1 MERPNYV
8 VKVDMVDTGIVESG
22 IRLKQ
27 GDCGAVIYLKIYN
40 DGNVYYDADLLPEV
54 YFKRADGSTV
64 IGKTAVGYDDMYAY
78 TIIGNELKVAGTVIM
93 DVKFKLEG
101 GRESSASC
109 SFECVADT
117 IGETIE
123 QSNIYWN
130 DVVKVLSE
138 LERVSKEAETLTTNL
153 SEIVSQII
161 LNAEDSDSH
170 AVESRSYAIGG
181 TGTRERE
188 DADNAKYYCEQSGN
202 YFASV
207 LENVSLVEEAT
218 RNAIEAEQNAVYSEN
233 EAALSKEGAAGSA
246 ILARSY
252 AVGGTG
258 TREGEDADNAKYYYE
273 QTREHGTDI
282 AAVDRVG
289 IIKPD
294 GDTISIQEDG
304 TIKAEKAEKDGNG
317 NIISETYV
325 IATDLDALESEL
337 SAAVSNAQATAQSA
351 KTDAANAKTTASGA
365 KSTAD
370 SALSK
375 ANSATTKANQASQ
388 AASGAVTTANNA
400 FNYAET
406 ASSTVG
412 QLNQYISFIP
422 NMQHLPTILQWAK
435 QCNGLAIGMM
445 VTPYAPA
452 DGPQTA
458 VSGVAEWTILILG
471 QPGSVTRQEVIAFG
485 FGSGVYAT
493 MKRSIFS
500 GNWMGGWVTVR

>member
-8 VKVDMVDTGIVESG
+8 IKVDMVDTGIVESG

-27 GDCGAVIYLKIYN
+27 GDCGSVIYLKIYN
-40 DGNVYYDADLLPEV
+40 DGNVYYDAELLPEV

-64 IGKTAVGYDDMYAY
+64 LGKAAIGYDDMYAY
-78 TIIGNELKVAGTVIM
+78 TIIGNELKIAGTVIM

-138 LERVSKEAETLTTNL
+138 LERVSKAAEALTTNL
-153 SEIVSQII
+153 SEIVSQITGDVE
-161 LNAEDSDSH
+161 ATESH
-170 AVESRSYAIGG
+170 AIESRSYAIGG
-181 TGTRERE
+181 TGTREGE
-188 DADNAKYYCEQSGN
+188 DTDNAKYYCERSGSC
-202 YFASV
+202 FANV
-207 LENVSLVEEAT
+207 LEQAALVEEAA
-218 RNAIEAEQNAVYSEN
+218 RNAMEAERNAVSSEN
-233 EAALSKEGAAGSA
+233 EAALSKVAATESA
-246 ILARSY
+246 ALAKSY
-252 AVGGTG
+252 AVGGTD
-258 TREGEDADNAKYYYE
+258 TREGEDTNNAKYYYE
-273 QTREHGTDI
+273 QTIEHGTDI
-282 AAVDRVG
+282 ATVDRVG

-304 TIKAEKAEKDGNG
+304 TIKTEKAEKDGNG

-325 IATDLDALESEL
+325 LATDLETLESEL
-337 SAAVSNAQATAQSA
+337 SDAVSSAQATARSA
-351 KTDAANAKTTASGA
+351 KTEAISAKTTASDA

-375 ANSATTKANQASQ
+375 ANTATTKANQASQ
-388 AASGAVTTANNA
+388 AASAAAAAANDA
-400 FNYAET
+400 FNYADT

-412 QLNQYISFIP
+412 QLNQYLSFVT
-422 NMQHLPTILQWAK
+422 NMQNLPTILQWAK
-435 QCNGLAIGMM
+435 QCNGLMIGMM
-445 VTPYAPA
+445 VTPYAPG

-458 VSGVAEWTILILG
+458 VSGVGEWTILVLG
-471 QPGSVTRQEVIAFG
+471 QPGSQARQEVIAFG
-485 FGSGVYAT
+485 YGAGVYAT
-493 MKRSIFS
+493 LKRSIFN
-500 GNWMGGWVTVR
+500 GNWLGGWVTVR

>member
-161 LNAEDSDSH
+161 SNAEDSDSH

-181 TGTRERE
+181 TGTRE
-188 DADNAKYYCEQSGN
+188 
-202 YFASV
+202 
-207 LENVSLVEEAT
+207 
-218 RNAIEAEQNAVYSEN
+218 
-233 EAALSKEGAAGSA
+233 
-246 ILARSY
+246 
-252 AVGGTG
+252 GGG
-258 TREGEDADNAKYYYE
+258 CR
-273 QTREHGTDI
+273 
-282 AAVDRVG
+282 
-289 IIKPD
+289 
-294 GDTISIQEDG
+294 
-304 TIKAEKAEKDGNG
+304 
-317 NIISETYV
+317 
-325 IATDLDALESEL
+325 
-337 SAAVSNAQATAQSA
+337 
-351 KTDAANAKTTASGA
+351 
-365 KSTAD
+365 
-370 SALSK
+370 
-375 ANSATTKANQASQ
+375 
-388 AASGAVTTANNA
+388 
-400 FNYAET
+400 
-406 ASSTVG
+406 
-412 QLNQYISFIP
+412 
-422 NMQHLPTILQWAK
+422 
-435 QCNGLAIGMM
+435 
-445 VTPYAPA
+445 
-452 DGPQTA
+452 
-458 VSGVAEWTILILG
+458 
-471 QPGSVTRQEVIAFG
+471 
-485 FGSGVYAT
+485 
-493 MKRSIFS
+493 
-500 GNWMGGWVTVR
+500 